1 MRLTC
6 FLISVKL
13 ALYWVGVMRDKKFLL
28 HLGLIILGT
37 LFYFVANFQRIAV
50 PGAIFDILEQELNV
64 GAPEITAFGAIY
76 MYVYAFTQLL
86 NGVFVD
92 RYGGY
97 RVMLIGAIIMTVGC
111 IIFPVTS
118 NLSLM
123 YFARALLGIGG
134 SMFYLSLIK
143 ELGFLF
149 EEKDFGIALSIMLF
163 MGYAGGIAANAPFV
177 IAMRVLSWREILL
190 IIAGV
195 VLVSVI
201 AYLCLLPKVKLQDIN
216 KHVGLKALPF
226 KLVLHKSHNRALFT
240 FACCNFGISY
250 VIQTVIG
257 KKFLEDF
264 CLMTSAKAAVVLS
277 IMAIVAAVF
286 NIVNASVC
294 KLFHNHRVIFLKGA
308 SYITFLSLF
317 IICIL
322 IWFNVRTVFI
332 AFIFC
337 ILAANASLSS
347 LLVPVLYATN
357 RKMISGTAVS
367 ILNFSYFMA
376 VGLLGTLTG
385 YILHVFEPTR
395 IGKTLVYNN
404 NSYLLLFSVFLI
416 LSIYE
421 IFRATKLSDKY

>member
-1 MRLTC
+1 
-6 FLISVKL
+6 
-13 ALYWVGVMRDKKFLL
+13 
-28 HLGLIILGT
+28 
-37 LFYFVANFQRIAV
+37 
-50 PGAIFDILEQELNV
+50 
-64 GAPEITAFGAIY
+64 
-76 MYVYAFTQLL
+76 MYIYAFTQLL
-86 NGVFVD
+86 NGIFVD

-97 RVMLIGAIIMTVGC
+97 RVMLVGAIIMSFGC
-111 IIFPVTS
+111 ILFPLTS
-118 NLSLM
+118 CLPLM
-123 YFARALLGIGG
+123 YFARALLGLGG

-143 ELGFLF
+143 ELGNLF

-163 MGYAGGIAANAPFV
+163 VGYAGGIVANAPFV
-177 IAMRVLSWREILL
+177 MAMRVLSWREILL
-190 IIAGV
+190 IIAGIV
-195 VLVSVI
+195 IVSVI
-201 AYLCLLPKVKLQDIN
+201 AYLILLPKVKLQEIN
-216 KHVGLKALPF
+216 KQIKLKTLPF
-226 KLVLHKSHNRALFT
+226 QLVLHKSHNRNLFT

-294 KLFHNHRVIFLKGA
+294 KLFNNHRVVFLKGA

-322 IWFNVRTVFI
+322 IALEIRTVFI

-376 VGLLGTLTG
+376 VGLLGTATG
-385 YILHVFEPTR
+385 YILHTFEPTR

-404 NSYLLLFSVFLI
+404 NSYLLLFGLFLA
-416 LSIYE
+416 LSLYE
-421 IFRATKLSDKY
+421 IYRATKLSEKY

>member
-1 MRLTC
+1 M
-6 FLISVKL
+6 KE
-13 ALYWVGVMRDKKFLL
+13 KKFIVSIS
-28 HLGLIILGT
+28 LILLGT
-37 LFYFVANFQRIAV
+37 LFYFFANFQRIAI
-50 PGAIFDILEQELNV
+50 PGAIFDILEQELSV

-76 MYVYAFTQLL
+76 MYIYAFTQLL
-86 NGVFVD
+86 NGIFVD

-97 RVMLIGAIIMTVGC
+97 RVILVGSIIMGLGC
-111 IIFPVTS
+111 LIFPLTS
-118 NLSLM
+118 NIALM
-123 YFARALLGIGG
+123 YFARALLGLGG
-134 SMFYLSLIK
+134 SMFYLSIIK
-143 ELGFLF
+143 ELGLLF

-163 MGYAGGIAANAPFV
+163 AGYSGGIIANAPFV
-177 IAMRVLSWREILL
+177 MAMRVLSWREILL
-190 IIAGV
+190 IIAGIV
-195 VLVSVI
+195 IVSI
-201 AYLCLLPKVKLQDIN
+201 FAYLILLSKVE
-216 KHVGLKALPF
+216 LKPVNRQVELKFLPF
-226 KLVLHKSHNRALFT
+226 QIVLHKNHNRDLFT

-286 NIVNASVC
+286 NMIIASVC

-308 SYITFLSLF
+308 SIVTFISLF
-317 IICIL
+317 LICLFISL
-322 IWFNVRTVFI
+322 DIRTVFI

-337 ILAANASLSS
+337 VLAANASLSS

-357 RKMISGTAVS
+357 RKNISGTAVS

-376 VGLLGTLTG
+376 VGILSSITG
-385 YILHVFEPTR
+385 YALNVFEPSR

-404 NSYLLLFSVFLI
+404 NSYLLLFSIFLL

-421 IFRATKLSDKY
+421 IYRAAKLSDKY